1 MPGSDFAAGAGSV
14 NIDLLYYGIDSLP
27 VEGEEVYS
35 KNLSVQLGG
44 GIPATL
50 INAGRL
56 GVPARIATE
65 LGEDMFSEFAKG
77 EFIKNRV
84 EPINVYKGNGGN
96 FPLNITSAMITERDR
111 TFISYGCGS
120 ITADDRTL
128 EEIYGI
134 LKGAKIVLM
143 DNGNLFPVYEKL
155 KKEGSILLFDC
166 GWDSGMS
173 LEKYEKQL
181 ALADYFMPNQKE
193 AKAITKTD
201 SPYKALE
208 ILSRYIEKPVVKL
221 DKAGCIGLENG
232 RIVTVPQIDEYRCVD
247 STGAGDAFLS
257 GFVYGLFYGYSF
269 ADCLLFGNITGG
281 KCVTEV
287 GCLAAKISENELKT
301 MYSKYRRN
309 IQYSEA

>member
-1 MPGSDFAAGAGSV
+1 
-14 NIDLLYYGIDSLP
+14 
-27 VEGEEVYS
+27 
-35 KNLSVQLGG
+35 
-44 GIPATL
+44 
-50 INAGRL
+50 
-56 GVPARIATE
+56 
-65 LGEDMFSEFAKG
+65 
-77 EFIKNRV
+77 
-84 EPINVYKGNGGN
+84 
-96 FPLNITSAMITERDR
+96 
-111 TFISYGCGS
+111 
-120 ITADDRTL
+120 
-128 EEIYGI
+128 
-134 LKGAKIVLM
+134 M
-143 DNGNLFPVYEKL
+143 DTGNLFPVYEKL
-155 KKEGSILLFDC
+155 KKEGAVLLFDC

-232 RIVTVPQIDEYRCVD
+232 RIVAVPQIDEYKLVD

-269 ADCLLFGNITGG
+269 ADCLLLGNITGG

-287 GCLAAKISENELKT
+287 GCLAAEISENELKT
-301 MYSKYRRN
+301 MYSKYKQN
-309 IQYSEA
+309 IQYSEV